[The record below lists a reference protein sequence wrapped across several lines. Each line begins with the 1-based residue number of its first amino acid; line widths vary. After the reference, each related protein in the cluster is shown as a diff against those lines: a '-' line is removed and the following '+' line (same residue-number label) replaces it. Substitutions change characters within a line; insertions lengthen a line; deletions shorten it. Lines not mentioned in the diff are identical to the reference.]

1 MNLKHSSIFGDIEI
15 LKFVYKLI
23 QDVLLL
29 LIILLLLILTWK
41 IMLGSDFIVWFGL
54 KFGIN
59 VV

>member
-41 IMLGSDFIVWFGL
+41 IMLGSDFIV
-54 KFGIN
+54 
-59 VV
+59 